1 MVAFSLYRVN
11 SVTMIFSANAIKR
24 PTVQDSGPYFLPSI
38 SYMEHLET
46 VLSTYEVKSRYK
58 RMLADIITPVSIYL
72 RVRDRFLNSILLES
86 ADYHGNDN
94 SFSYICFDPVAR
106 FEYTNNQLA
115 VNLPGKPENVET
127 ISEGDLLPALQ
138 RFKDSFLHEKANF
151 PFITNGIFGYF
162 GYPAVQSFEDIK
174 LSAPI
179 PAENEIPKAIF
190 QVYRYVV
197 AINHFKDELYL
208 FEHSYIQEGEV
219 EPESNLDYIASL
231 ITSRNYATYTFDT
244 AGDEESNFSDDDFRK
259 VIQKGK
265 DHCQRGDVFQIVLS
279 RRFSTSFVGDEFNVY
294 RALRSLNPSPYLFFF
309 DYGDF
314 KLFGSSPESQIVI
327 KDHKATI
334 YPIAGTFR
342 RTGDDAK
349 DAELAQKLY
358 DDPKES
364 AEHVMLV
371 DLARNDLSRNC
382 EVVKVET
389 FKEIQYYSHVI
400 HLVSKVVGELSSSAD
415 PLTIVGET
423 FPAGTLSGAPKH
435 NAMQLI
441 DRYENISRSFYSG
454 SIGYMGFDGE
464 FNHAIMIRTFMS
476 RNNTLFYQAGAGIVA
491 KSVVESELQEVHNK
505 LAALR
510 MAIEQAKTI

>member
-1 MVAFSLYRVN
+1 MTTTFSPTTSYRV
-11 SVTMIFSANAIKR
+11 V
-24 PTVQDSGPYFLPSI
+24 
-38 SYMEHLET
+38 
-46 VLSTYEVKSRYK
+46 SRHK

-72 RVRDRFLNSILLES
+72 RIRDRFLNSILLES
-86 ADYHGNDN
+86 SDYHGNDN
-94 SFSYICFDPVAR
+94 SFSYIAFDPVAH
-106 FEYTNNQLA
+106 FSYSTTGGSSGQLTLKMP
-115 VNLPGKPENVET
+115 NEDEQTSDLPVQ
-127 ISEGDLLPALQ
+127 DMRHALQ
-138 RFKDSFLHEKANF
+138 QFKDSFRYEKASF
-151 PFITNGIFGYF
+151 SFITNGLFGYF
-162 GYPAVQSFEDIK
+162 GYPAVQGFEEIT
-174 LSAPI
+174 LQAPV
-179 PAENEIPKAIF
+179 PAENQIPAAVF
-190 QVYRYVV
+190 SVYRYVL

-208 FEHSYIQEGEV
+208 FEHSYLRDGDA
-219 EPESNLDYIASL
+219 ESDNSAPADRLDDISDL
-231 ITSRNYATYTFDT
+231 ITGRNYPTYSFSP
-244 AGDEESNFSDDDFRK
+244 AGPEESNFTDDQFRA

-279 RRFSTSFVGDEFNVY
+279 RRFSTPFVGDEFNVY
-294 RALRSLNPSPYLFFF
+294 RALRSLNPSPYLFYF
-309 DYGDF
+309 DYGNY
-314 KLFGSSPESQIVI
+314 KLFGSSPESQIVV
-327 KDHKATI
+327 KNRQATI

-342 RTGDDAK
+342 RTGDDVR

-382 EVVKVET
+382 DVVKVET

-400 HLVSKVVGELSSSAD
+400 HLVSKVVGELTESAD
-415 PLTIVGET
+415 PLQIVAET

-441 DRYENISRSFYSG
+441 DRYENLSRSFYSG

-476 RNNTLFYQAGAGIVA
+476 KNNTLYYQAGAGIVA
-491 KSVVESELQEVHNK
+491 KSVVDSELQEVHNK

-510 MAIEQAKTI
+510 SAIEQAKAI

>member
-1 MVAFSLYRVN
+1 MTTTQTTTYRV
-11 SVTMIFSANAIKR
+11 V
-24 PTVQDSGPYFLPSI
+24 
-38 SYMEHLET
+38 
-46 VLSTYEVKSRYK
+46 SRHK

-72 RVRDRFLNSILLES
+72 RIRDRFLNSILLES
-86 ADYHGNDN
+86 SDYHGNDN
-94 SFSYICFDPVAR
+94 TFSYIAFDPVAR
-106 FEYTNNQLA
+106 FLYEKQQLTVQMPGETGQTNA
-115 VNLPGKPENVET
+115 LPTHEMLN
-127 ISEGDLLPALQ
+127 ALQ
-138 RFKDSFLHEKANF
+138 QFKDSFEHEKAPF
-151 PFITNGIFGYF
+151 PFITNGLFGYF
-162 GYPAVQSFEDIK
+162 GYPAVQSFEDIT
-174 LSAPI
+174 LHAPI
-179 PAENEIPKAIF
+179 PTENEIPAAVF
-190 QVYRYVV
+190 TVYRYVL

-208 FEHSYIQEGEV
+208 FEHSYLRNGDTQ
-219 EPESNLDYIASL
+219 PDSTLDYISDL
-231 ITSRNYATYTFDT
+231 ITSRNYPTYTFSV
-244 AGDEESNFSDDDFRK
+244 AGPEQSNFTDDAFRA

-279 RRFSTSFVGDEFNVY
+279 RRFSTPFIGDEFNVY
-294 RALRSLNPSPYLFFF
+294 RSLRSLNPSPYLFYF
-309 DYGDF
+309 DYGNY
-314 KLFGSSPESQIVI
+314 KLFGSSPESQIVV
-327 KDHKATI
+327 KDRKATI

-342 RTGDDAK
+342 RTGNDLH

-382 EVVKVET
+382 DVVKVET
-389 FKEIQYYSHVI
+389 FKEVQYYSHVI
-400 HLVSKVVGELSSSAD
+400 HLVSKVVGELTETAD
-415 PLTIVGET
+415 PLQIVAET

-441 DRYENISRSFYSG
+441 DRYENLSRSFYSG

-476 RNNTLFYQAGAGIVA
+476 KDNTLYYQAGAGIVA

-510 MAIEQAKTI
+510 MALEQAKTL

>member
-1 MVAFSLYRVN
+1 MTTTKPQSATYRV
-11 SVTMIFSANAIKR
+11 
-24 PTVQDSGPYFLPSI
+24 I
-38 SYMEHLET
+38 SRH
-46 VLSTYEVKSRYK
+46 K

-72 RVRDRFLNSILLES
+72 RIRDRFLNSILLES
-86 ADYHGNDN
+86 SDYHGNEN
-94 SFSYICFDPVAR
+94 SFSYIAFDPVSR
-106 FEYTNNQLA
+106 FSYEGGKLTVNMPGGDEQTNE
-115 VNLPGKPENVET
+115 LPVQEMRA
-127 ISEGDLLPALQ
+127 ALQ
-138 RFKDSFLHEKANF
+138 QYKDSFKHEKSPF
-151 PFITNGIFGYF
+151 SFITNGLFGYF
-162 GYPAVQSFEDIK
+162 GYPAVQSFEDIT
-174 LSAPI
+174 LHAPVPTENQI
-179 PAENEIPKAIF
+179 PAAVF
-190 QVYRYVV
+190 TVYRYVL

-208 FEHSYIQEGEV
+208 FEHSYLRDGDT
-219 EPESNLDYIASL
+219 EPESTLDYISDL
-231 ITSRNYATYTFDT
+231 ITSRNYPTYSFST
-244 AGDEESNFSDDDFRK
+244 AGPEQSNFTDDEFRA

-279 RRFSTSFVGDEFNVY
+279 RRFSTPFMGDEFNVY
-294 RALRSLNPSPYLFFF
+294 RTLRSLNPSPYLFYF
-309 DYGDF
+309 DYGNY
-314 KLFGSSPESQIVI
+314 KIFGSSPESQIVV
-327 KDHKATI
+327 KNRQATI

-342 RTGDDAK
+342 RTGDDIR

-382 EVVKVET
+382 DVVKVET
-389 FKEIQYYSHVI
+389 FKEVQYYSHVI
-400 HLVSKVVGELSSSAD
+400 HLVSKVVGELTENAD
-415 PLTIVGET
+415 PLQIVAET

-441 DRYENISRSFYSG
+441 DRYESLSRSFYSG

-476 RNNTLFYQAGAGIVA
+476 KDNTLYYQAGAGIVA

-510 MAIEQAKTI
+510 MALEQAKQL

>member
-1 MVAFSLYRVN
+1 MTTSAPASTTYRV
-11 SVTMIFSANAIKR
+11 V
-24 PTVQDSGPYFLPSI
+24 
-38 SYMEHLET
+38 
-46 VLSTYEVKSRYK
+46 SRHK

-72 RVRDRFLNSILLES
+72 RIRDRYRNSILLES
-86 ADYHGNDN
+86 SDYHGNDN
-94 SFSYICFDPVAR
+94 SFSYIAFDPVAQFSYEGQKLTVR
-106 FEYTNNQLA
+106 M
-115 VNLPGKPENVET
+115 PGQPET
-127 ISEGDLLPALQ
+127 ITNVLPRDMLASLQ
-138 RFKDSFLHEKANF
+138 QFKDSFDHEKAPF
-151 PFITNGIFGYF
+151 PFINNGLFGYF
-162 GYPAVQSFEDIK
+162 GYPAVQSFEDIT
-174 LSAPI
+174 LHAPI
-179 PAENEIPKAIF
+179 PEENQIPAAVF
-190 QVYRYVV
+190 TVYRYVI

-208 FEHSYIQEGEV
+208 FEHSYLSNGEAQ
-219 EPESNLDYIASL
+219 PDSTLDDISDM
-231 ITSRNYATYTFDT
+231 ITGRNYPTYTFSPT
-244 AGDEESNFSDDDFRK
+244 GPEQSNFTDDEFRA

-279 RRFSTSFVGDEFNVY
+279 RRFEMPFMGDEFNVY
-294 RALRSLNPSPYLFFF
+294 RSLRSLNPSPYLFYF
-309 DYGDF
+309 DYGNY
-314 KLFGSSPESQIVI
+314 KIFGSSPESQIVV
-327 KDHKATI
+327 KDRKATI

-342 RTGDDAK
+342 RTGDDIR

-382 EVVKVET
+382 DVVKVET
-389 FKEIQYYSHVI
+389 FKEVQYYSHVI
-400 HLVSKVVGELSSSAD
+400 HLVSKVVGDLMPEAD
-415 PLTIVGET
+415 PLQIVAET

-441 DRYENISRSFYSG
+441 DRYESLSRSFYSG

-476 RNNTLFYQAGAGIVA
+476 KDNTLYYQAGAGVVA

>member
-1 MVAFSLYRVN
+1 MTIDL
-11 SVTMIFSANAIKR
+11 K
-24 PTVQDSGPYFLPSI
+24 PTYQV
-38 SYMEHLET
+38 
-46 VLSTYEVKSRYK
+46 VSRHK

-72 RVRDRFLNSILLES
+72 RIRDRFLNSILLES
-86 ADYHGNDN
+86 SDYHGNEN
-94 SFSYICFDPVAR
+94 SFSYIAFDPIAR
-106 FEYTNNQLA
+106 FSYTSGKLTVKMPDGDEQTNE
-115 VNLPGKPENVET
+115 LPVQDMLG
-127 ISEGDLLPALQ
+127 ALQ
-138 RFKDSFLHEKANF
+138 QFKDSFKHEKAPF
-151 PFITNGIFGYF
+151 SFITNGLFGYF
-162 GYPAVQSFEDIK
+162 GYPAVQSFEDIT
-174 LSAPI
+174 LHAPI
-179 PAENEIPKAIF
+179 PTENRIPAAVF
-190 QVYRYVV
+190 TVYRYVL

-208 FEHSYIQEGEV
+208 FEHSYLQDGAT
-219 EPESNLDYIASL
+219 EPESTLDYISEL
-231 ITSRNYATYTFDT
+231 ITGRNYPTYSFST
-244 AGDEESNFSDDDFRK
+244 AGPEQSNFTDDEFRG

-279 RRFSTSFVGDEFNVY
+279 RRFSTPFVGDEFNVY
-294 RALRSLNPSPYLFFF
+294 RALRSLNPSPYLFYF
-309 DYGDF
+309 DYGNY
-314 KLFGSSPESQIVI
+314 KLFGSSPESQIVV
-327 KDHKATI
+327 KNRQATI

-342 RTGDDAK
+342 RTGDDIH

-382 EVVKVET
+382 DVVKVET
-389 FKEIQYYSHVI
+389 FKEVQYYSHVI
-400 HLVSKVVGELSSSAD
+400 HLVSKVVGELTADAD
-415 PLTIVGET
+415 PLQIVAET

-441 DRYENISRSFYSG
+441 DRYESLSRSFYSG

-476 RNNTLFYQAGAGIVA
+476 KDNTLYYQAGAGVVA

>member
-1 MVAFSLYRVN
+1 VGLLFYPDFPKTMQTSSPIATTYRV
-11 SVTMIFSANAIKR
+11 V
-24 PTVQDSGPYFLPSI
+24 
-38 SYMEHLET
+38 
-46 VLSTYEVKSRYK
+46 SRHK

-86 ADYHGNDN
+86 SDYHGNEN
-94 SFSYICFDPVAR
+94 SFSYIAFDPVAR
-106 FEYTNNQLA
+106 FSYELTGTAGELT
-115 VNLPGKPENVET
+115 VRMPGEDEQKTAMPPTDV
-127 ISEGDLLPALQ
+127 LPALQ
-138 RFKDSFLHEKANF
+138 QFKNSFKHEKESF
-151 PFITNGIFGYF
+151 SFITNGLFGYF
-162 GYPAVQSFEDIK
+162 GYPAVQSFEDIT
-174 LSAPI
+174 LQAPVPPENQI
-179 PAENEIPKAIF
+179 PAAVF
-190 QVYRYVV
+190 MVYRYVL

-208 FEHSYIQEGEV
+208 FEHSYLRDGDTEQESPATADRLE
-219 EPESNLDYIASL
+219 YISDL
-231 ITSRNYATYTFDT
+231 ITGRNYPTYSFSTS
-244 AGDEESNFSDDDFRK
+244 GPEESNFTDDEFRA

-279 RRFSTSFVGDEFNVY
+279 RRFSTPFQGDDLNVY
-294 RALRSLNPSPYLFFF
+294 RSLRSLNPSPYLFYF
-309 DYGDF
+309 DYGNY
-314 KLFGSSPESQIVI
+314 KLFGSSPESQIVV
-327 KDHKATI
+327 KNRQATI

-342 RTGDDAK
+342 RTGDDVR

-382 EVVKVET
+382 NVVNVET
-389 FKEIQYYSHVI
+389 FKEVQYYSHVI
-400 HLVSKVVGELSSSAD
+400 HLVSKVVGDLTETAD
-415 PLTIVGET
+415 PLQIVAET

-441 DRYENISRSFYSG
+441 DRYENISRSFYAG

-476 RNNTLFYQAGAGIVA
+476 KDNTLYYQAGAGIVA

>member
-1 MVAFSLYRVN
+1 MPDSNPTFRV
-11 SVTMIFSANAIKR
+11 V
-24 PTVQDSGPYFLPSI
+24 
-38 SYMEHLET
+38 
-46 VLSTYEVKSRYK
+46 SRHK

-72 RVRDRFLNSILLES
+72 RIRDRFLNSILLES
-86 ADYHGNDN
+86 SDYHGNDN
-94 SFSYICFDPVAR
+94 SFSYIAFDPVAK
-106 FEYTNNQLA
+106 FSYQGTQLTEQ
-115 VNLPGKPENVET
+115 LPGQEPTVREIDRPGMPT
-127 ISEGDLLPALQ
+127 ALQ
-138 RFKDSFLHEKANF
+138 QFKDRFQHEKAPF
-151 PFITNGIFGYF
+151 SFITNGLFGYF
-162 GYPAVQSFEDIK
+162 GYPSVQSFEDIQ
-174 LSAPI
+174 LNAPV
-179 PAENEIPKAIF
+179 PTENEMPAALF
-190 QVYRYVV
+190 MVYRYVL
-197 AINHFKDELYL
+197 AINHFKDELHL
-208 FEHSYIQEGEV
+208 FEHSYLQDGEAQ
-219 EPESNLDYIASL
+219 PDSTLDDISDL
-231 ITSRNYATYTFDT
+231 ITGRNYPTYSFSPD
-244 AGDEESNFSDDDFRK
+244 GHEESNFTDDEFRA

-279 RRFSTSFVGDEFNVY
+279 RRFSTPFVGDEFNVY
-294 RALRSLNPSPYLFFF
+294 RALRSLNPSPYLFYF
-309 DYGDF
+309 DYGNF
-314 KLFGSSPESQIVI
+314 KLFGSSPESQIVV
-327 KDHKATI
+327 KDRQATI

-382 EVVKVET
+382 DVVKVET

-400 HLVSKVVGELSSSAD
+400 HLVSKVVGTLTPEAD
-415 PLTIVGET
+415 PLQIVAET

-435 NAMQLI
+435 MAMRLI
-441 DRYENISRSFYSG
+441 DRYESLSRSFYSG

-476 RNNTLFYQAGAGIVA
+476 KNNTLYYQAGAGVVA

-510 MAIEQAKTI
+510 TAIEQAQQL

>member
-1 MVAFSLYRVN
+1 MTTLAPPTTHRV
-11 SVTMIFSANAIKR
+11 V
-24 PTVQDSGPYFLPSI
+24 
-38 SYMEHLET
+38 
-46 VLSTYEVKSRYK
+46 SRHK

-72 RVRDRFLNSILLES
+72 RIRDRYRNSILLES
-86 ADYHGNDN
+86 SDYHGNDN
-94 SFSYICFDPVAR
+94 SFSYIAFDPVAR
-106 FEYTNNQLA
+106 FSYEDQQLTTQMPGEDEQTND
-115 VNLPGKPENVET
+115 V
-127 ISEGDLLPALQ
+127 PANEMLDSLK
-138 RFKDSFLHEKANF
+138 RFKDSFVHEKAPF
-151 PFITNGIFGYF
+151 PFINNGLFGYF
-162 GYPAVQSFEDIK
+162 GYPAVQSFEDIT
-174 LSAPI
+174 LHAPVPTENKI
-179 PAENEIPKAIF
+179 PAAVF
-190 QVYRYVV
+190 AVYRYVI

-208 FEHSYIQEGEV
+208 FEHSYLRSGDIQ
-219 EPESNLDYIASL
+219 PSSTLDDISDL
-231 ITSRNYATYTFDT
+231 ITGRNYPTYTFNP
-244 AGDEESNFSDDDFRK
+244 AGPEESNFTDDEFRA

-279 RRFSTSFVGDEFNVY
+279 RRFETPFQGDEFNVY
-294 RALRSLNPSPYLFFF
+294 RALRSLNPSPYLFYF
-309 DYGDF
+309 DYGNY
-314 KLFGSSPESQIVI
+314 KIFGSSPESQIVV
-327 KDHKATI
+327 KDRKATI

-342 RTGDDAK
+342 RTGDDSR

-382 EVVKVET
+382 DVVKVET
-389 FKEIQYYSHVI
+389 FKEVQYYSHVI
-400 HLVSKVVGELSSSAD
+400 HLVSKVVGDLTVDAD
-415 PLTIVGET
+415 PLQIVAET

-441 DRYENISRSFYSG
+441 DRYESLSRSFYSG

-476 RNNTLFYQAGAGIVA
+476 KDNTLYYQAGAGVVA

-510 MAIEQAKTI
+510 MAIEQAKAL

>member
-1 MVAFSLYRVN
+1 MTIDLKTPTYRV
-11 SVTMIFSANAIKR
+11 V
-24 PTVQDSGPYFLPSI
+24 
-38 SYMEHLET
+38 
-46 VLSTYEVKSRYK
+46 SRHK

-72 RVRDRFLNSILLES
+72 RIRDRFLNSILLES
-86 ADYHGNDN
+86 SDYHGNDN
-94 SFSYICFDPVAR
+94 SFSYIAFDPVAR
-106 FEYTNNQLA
+106 FSYDKGRLTTQ
-115 VNLPGKPENVET
+115 LPGQ
-127 ISEGDLLPALQ
+127 SEQTRELPVQAMRDALQ
-138 RFKDSFLHEKANF
+138 TFKDSFKHEKAPF
-151 PFITNGIFGYF
+151 PFITNGLFGYF
-162 GYPAVQSFEDIK
+162 GFPSVQGFEDIT
-174 LSAPI
+174 LQAHVPTENQI
-179 PAENEIPKAIF
+179 PAAVF
-190 QVYRYVV
+190 TVYRYVL

-208 FEHSYIQEGEV
+208 FEHSYLPDNV
-219 EPESNLDYIASL
+219 TESENAETTDGLDYISDL
-231 ITSRNYATYTFDT
+231 ITSRNYPTYSFSPS
-244 AGDEESNFSDDDFRK
+244 GPEQSNFTDDEFRA

-279 RRFSTSFVGDEFNVY
+279 RRFSTPFQGDEFNVY
-294 RALRSLNPSPYLFFF
+294 RALRSLNPSPYLFYF
-309 DYGDF
+309 DYGSY

-327 KDHKATI
+327 KNRQATI

-342 RTGDDAK
+342 RTGDDVH

-382 EVVKVET
+382 DVVNVET
-389 FKEIQYYSHVI
+389 FKEVQYYSHVI
-400 HLVSKVVGELSSSAD
+400 HLVSKVVGDLTENAD
-415 PLTIVGET
+415 PLQIVAET

-435 NAMQLI
+435 MAMQLI

-476 RNNTLFYQAGAGIVA
+476 KDNTLYYQAGAGIVA

-510 MAIEQAKTI
+510 TALDQAKSI